1 MLDMVN
7 LVALR
12 CDATAEESDGGLIIG
27 SFENSDPVFGFYDL
41 EALSEIDVL
50 GYDDDPVY
58 SVEAIVQEILMNNG
72 ELDSADSSV
81 RITNEI
87 LVAKVSPTGHAEIV
101 QVLEALAKL
110 GE

>member
-1 MLDMVN
+1 
-7 LVALR
+7 
-12 CDATAEESDGGLIIG
+12 
-27 SFENSDPVFGFYDL
+27 
-41 EALSEIDVL
+41 
-50 GYDDDPVY
+50 
-58 SVEAIVQEILMNNG
+58 MNNG